1 MCYLCV
7 MNQSG
12 VRELG
17 QGGRRV
23 VEPPHLGELE
33 RLRAAG
39 EVRSAA
45 GDLDELP
52 EPIPLA
58 EGQQGPSVVLA
69 RLRRHD

>member
-1 MCYLCV
+1 LT
-7 MNQSG
+7 
-12 VRELG
+12 EDG

-45 GDLDELP
+45 GDADELP

-58 EGQQGPSVVLA
+58 EAQEGPSVGLA
-69 RLRRHD
+69 RLRRHER